1 MPDIMDS
8 ISQKSIN
15 CLDKGHVTLVDV
27 MPRVVP
33 DGKTADYAIVQAARV
48 SYGDGTK
55 TVNEDRGLI
64 RYLLRH
70 AHTTPL
76 EMIEFKFH
84 VKMPIFVCRQWA
96 RHRMSSTNEIS
107 ARYSILK
114 DEFYFP
120 ENGELRK
127 QSSINKQGGEGIIDE
142 TSASSSYCIKKI
154 VDDANNAYNFYEY
167 MIKCGVAREQARM
180 VLPLN
185 IYTEFYW
192 KIDLHNLFHFLALR
206 ADSHAQKEI
215 RVYADAILV
224 LLRQIVPIAVE
235 AWEDYHHMRGAIK
248 LTRLEVESL
257 RDYIQQFQSFAK
269 AEFKQVNSD
278 NKREQAEWL
287 EKASLLGITLPL
299 PTQQGSVGQS
309 S

>member
-8 ISQKSIN
+8 VQQKSIH

-27 MPRVVP
+27 MPRIVP
-33 DGKTADYAIVQAARV
+33 EGKTADYAIVQAARV
-48 SYGDGTK
+48 SYGEGTK
-55 TVNEDRGLI
+55 TINEDRGLI

-76 EMIEFKFH
+76 EMVEFKLH
-84 VKMPIFVCRQWA
+84 LKMPIFVCRQWA

-120 ENGELRK
+120 FAEDLRK
-127 QSSINKQGGEGIIDE
+127 QSSANKQGSDGLLDQTIASYCTKKIIDDS
-142 TSASSSYCIKKI
+142 T
-154 VDDANNAYNFYEY
+154 NNYNFYEY
-167 MIKCGVAREQARM
+167 MIHGGLAREQARM

-215 RVYADAILV
+215 RVYADAILL
-224 LLRQIVPIAVE
+224 LLRQIVPVSVE
-235 AWEDYHHMRGAIK
+235 AWEDYHHMRGAMK
-248 LTRLEVESL
+248 LTRLEVEAL
-257 RDYIQQFQSFAK
+257 RKCLKDNLG
-269 AEFKQVNSD
+269 QVPVPSIESD

-287 EKASLLGITLPL
+287 EKAASLGFTLPL
-299 PTQQGSVGQS
+299 QTQQGAAGQS